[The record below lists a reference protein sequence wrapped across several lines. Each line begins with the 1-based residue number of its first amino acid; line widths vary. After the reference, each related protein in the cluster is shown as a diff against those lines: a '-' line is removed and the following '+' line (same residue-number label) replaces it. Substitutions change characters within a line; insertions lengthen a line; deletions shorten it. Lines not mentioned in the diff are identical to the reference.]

1 MVLCRL
7 LYWFFALRHCTSTP
21 NAGDLFSSVQ
31 RLLAISS
38 SNATHCIVPPCL
50 QPVLPGLAAPLPRHQ
65 PCKSLQERQ
74 KQLLLPLAPRVSFG
88 QLLPTLSLGLLTCKI
103 LLCKASAALQ
113 REAPCKSQVL
123 SCPGLPACTPGGKMG
138 DGQPAFEN
146 PPKMSP

>member
-74 KQLLLPLAPRVSFG
+74 KQLLLPLAPRVTFGSPPCPLVSSHVKSSFAKQA
-88 QLLPTLSLGLLTCKI
+88 QLCREKHHA
-103 LLCKASAALQ
+103 KARCS
-113 REAPCKSQVL
+113 
-123 SCPGLPACTPGGKMG
+123 PARGC
-138 DGQPAFEN
+138 QPAPQGERWETGN
-146 PPKMSP
+146 LHLRIHQK